1 MKTVIAFAVAAAS
14 LAAFATAA
22 NADPHHHAHKVC
34 YVRHHHR
41 VCHWR

>member
-1 MKTVIAFAVAAAS
+1 MKTAIAIVLAAAS

-22 NADPHHHAHKVC
+22 DARPHHHKVC
-34 YVRHHHR
+34 FVRHHHR